1 MKKFMSVLLM
11 TILTLSSYSL
21 NVQARPTKKAVS
33 TKPTTTVT
41 TTTPTTTTTTTTTT
55 TPIATTTTTEPTT
68 TSIATTTA
76 TEPTTTPIATT
87 TTTEPTTTPT
97 ATTTIATTPTP
108 TTSTTSLTGFW
119 LGDWPSASK
128 QNIEYINQ
136 LAGTR
141 SGIIHTFVNTN
152 QDIYQWGFMD
162 YVKSQGA
169 INLLTLETKKS
180 DYSHYTT
187 VDINNG
193 MMDAYLNKIAK
204 QLKSWQNGS
213 EIWIRPLH
221 EVNGNWYGWCIGDS
235 KVNTNES
242 YQQAFQRMVKIFR
255 DNGANNVKFI
265 YNVNND
271 NVGTGASYM
280 GAYPGDDYVD
290 FVSMDGY
297 NWGTTKSWSSW
308 KGFRQIF
315 DKPYNALV
323 AGSKRPVIIPEYA
336 STEMGGNKAAWIT
349 DAKGQI
355 LAKTYPMLVAAIWFN
370 QNKETD
376 WRIQSSDN
384 SLLAAATIIQG
395 S

>member
-21 NVQARPTKKAVS
+21 NVQARPQPKKAVS
-33 TKPTTTVT
+33 TTPTTTVT
-41 TTTPTTTTTTTTTT
+41 TTTSTTTTQTTT
-55 TPIATTTTTEPTT
+55 TPTT
-68 TSIATTTA
+68 
-76 TEPTTTPIATT
+76 
-87 TTTEPTTTPT
+87 
-97 ATTTIATTPTP
+97 TTPTP
-108 TTSTTSLTGFW
+108 TASTTSLTGFW

-128 QNIEYINQ
+128 QNIEYVNQ
-136 LAGTR
+136 LTGSR

-152 QDIYQWGFMD
+152 QDISQWKGFMD
-162 YVKSQGA
+162 YVKTQGA
-169 INLLTLETKKS
+169 LNLLTLETKKS
-180 DYSHYTT
+180 DYSHYST

-193 MMDAYLNKIAK
+193 MLDAYLNKLAT

-242 YQQAFQRMVKIFR
+242 YQKAFQRMVKIFR

-265 YNVNND
+265 YNVNNE
-271 NVGTGASYM
+271 NVGSGASYM

-290 FVSMDGY
+290 YVSMDGY

-308 KGFRQIF
+308 QGFRQIF

-323 AGSKRPVIIPEYA
+323 AGSKRSVIIPEYA
-336 STEMGGNKAAWIT
+336 STEIGGNKAAWIT

-376 WRIQSSDN
+376 WRIQSSN
-384 SLLAAATIIQG
+384 GSLAAATIIQG
-395 S
+395 T